1 MCPVRNMYTTTG
13 DASVPTKRARFSNG
27 LAKYPPVKANP
38 PTLHENTTPETLD
51 TVDTLVTLSHL
62 DSNIADTS
70 ETLET
75 LETLETPETLETV
88 SYLD

>member
-38 PTLHENTTPETLD
+38 PTLHENTTPETLA
-51 TVDTLVTLSHL
+51 TLATP
-62 DSNIADTS
+62 
-70 ETLET
+70 ETL
-75 LETLETPETLETV
+75 ETLETV

>member
-38 PTLHENTTPETLD
+38 PTLHENTT
-51 TVDTLVTLSHL
+51 
-62 DSNIADTS
+62 
-70 ETLET
+70 LET
-75 LETLETPETLETV
+75 LATPETPETLATV